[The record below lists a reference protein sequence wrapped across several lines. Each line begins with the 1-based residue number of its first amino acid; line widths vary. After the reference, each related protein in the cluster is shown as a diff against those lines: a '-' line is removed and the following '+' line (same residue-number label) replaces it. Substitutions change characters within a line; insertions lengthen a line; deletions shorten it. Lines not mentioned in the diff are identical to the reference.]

1 MVSVEWHLTGSVAG
15 FFLGSF
21 LGFLG
26 TLPDSCGILW
36 NPSELLLI
44 DFKLLCHELMG
55 FLKDAHQDPFQG
67 SFGFFRT
74 LFRIIFKDLW
84 RSE

>member
-26 TLPDSCGILW
+26 TLPDSCRILW

-44 DFKLLCHELMG
+44 DFELLYHKLMG
-55 FLKDAHQDPFQG
+55 FF
-67 SFGFFRT
+67 
-74 LFRIIFKDLW
+74 
-84 RSE
+84 